1 MELNQPLHDGQYAVA
16 TDTHRFRIIC
26 AGRRWGKSV
35 LARLILLKW
44 AVTSPGL
51 YWIVSPSYRQ
61 SKQNHWDALKKEI
74 PPNWILKKNEVDLS
88 LTLRNGSVIQLK
100 GAENPDTLRGVKLRG
115 LVIDEIA
122 SIRSWNWLWSEV
134 LRPTLTDY
142 EAPALFISTPK
153 GYNHFYKLFEM
164 GQRGE
169 QDRAQDGHQA
179 SPYRS
184 WRFTS
189 YDNPY
194 IPKAEIAAAREE
206 LTEDT
211 FSQEYMADFRKYT
224 GLVYKEFERAVHVA
238 DLPDFQPVFYL
249 RGLDRGFRNPTALP
263 LIGVDADDR
272 WYQTHELYATGLTNP
287 QLAESL
293 NSLCMGYTFE
303 LSTMDS
309 ANQSDMQE
317 LNDLGFDFIGV
328 RKQPGEANINYV
340 RYKIQKFAE
349 RLRLDAGGTPR
360 YRLHP
365 RCVNTIREFETYSW
379 PEKTVEVKAE
389 PENPEKL
396 NDHMMDALADLNAMY
411 LHTYSPK
418 EHKPWEGKIPG
429 TYIEPS
435 VVEEEENDWGRPVSN
450 DDWEVAA

>member
-1 MELNQPLHDGQYAVA
+1 MKIDLHNGQYAVA
-16 TDTHRFRIIC
+16 TDTHRFRTIC

-44 AVTSPGL
+44 ATTKPGL
-51 YWIVSPSYRQ
+51 YWIVSPNYRQ

-74 PPNWILKKNEVDLS
+74 PPEWIAKKNEVDLS
-88 LTLRNGSVIQLK
+88 LTLQNGSIIQLK

-122 SIRSWNWLWSEV
+122 SIRSWDWLWSEV

-153 GYNHFYKLFEM
+153 GYNHFYDLFM
-164 GQRGE
+164 LGQS
-169 QDRAQDGHQA
+169 DN
-179 SPYRS
+179 PTYKS

-194 IPKAEIAAAREE
+194 IPKAEIDAAKTE

-211 FSQEYMADFRKYT
+211 FSQEYLADFRKYT
-224 GLVYKEFERAVHVA
+224 GLVYKDFDRSVHVQEL
-238 DLPDFQPVFYL
+238 DDFRPVFYL

-263 LIGVDADDR
+263 LIGVDADDN
-272 WYQTHELYATGLTNP
+272 WYQTHELYEVGLTNP
-287 QLAESL
+287 ALAASINTICGGIRE
-293 NSLCMGYTFE
+293 FE

-309 ANQSDMQE
+309 ASASDIQE
-317 LNDLGFDFIGV
+317 LNDLGLDFIGV

-340 RYKIQKFAE
+340 RWKIQKFAE
-349 RLRLDAGGTPR
+349 RLRLDPGGSPR
-360 YRLHP
+360 YRVHP
-365 RCVNTIREFETYSW
+365 RCTATIREFETYAW
-379 PEKTVEVKAE
+379 PEHVVASNE

-411 LHTYSPK
+411 LHTYKPTIK
-418 EHKPWEGKIPG
+418 KPWDGKIPG

-435 VVEEEENDWGRPVSN
+435 IVEVDESDWGAVVVEDWG
-450 DDWEVAA
+450 EVA